1 MTESNPPPSKDE
13 FLSPRY
19 PYWGEVKPQNLI
31 FDANLQEFSN
41 KVSLICSL
49 ETGGKITPEEAYRQI
64 KELWKK
70 LKETKKAIL
79 DNPLWKEPPPEVP
92 QEE

>member
-1 MTESNPPPSKDE
+1 V
-13 FLSPRY
+13 R
-19 PYWGEVKPQNLI
+19 PQNLV

-64 KELWKK
+64 KELWKQ
-70 LKETKKAIL
+70 LKQTKKAIL
-79 DNPLWKEPPPEVP
+79 DDPQWKESPPDLPE
-92 QEE
+92 E

>member
-1 MTESNPPPSKDE
+1 
-13 FLSPRY
+13 
-19 PYWGEVKPQNLI
+19 VKPQNLV

-64 KELWKK
+64 KELWKQ
-70 LKETKKAIL
+70 LKQTKKAIL
-79 DNPLWKEPPPEVP
+79 DNPQWKESPPDLPE
-92 QEE
+92 E

>member
-1 MTESNPPPSKDE
+1 
-13 FLSPRY
+13 
-19 PYWGEVKPQNLI
+19 VKPQNLV

-64 KELWKK
+64 KELWKQ
-70 LKETKKAIL
+70 LKQTKKAIL
-79 DNPLWKEPPPEVP
+79 DNPQWKESPPELP
-92 QEE
+92 EE

>member
-1 MTESNPPPSKDE
+1 V
-13 FLSPRY
+13 R
-19 PYWGEVKPQNLI
+19 PQNLV

-64 KELWKK
+64 KELWKQ
-70 LKETKKAIL
+70 LKQTKKAIL
-79 DNPLWKEPPPEVP
+79 DNPQWKESPPDLPE
-92 QEE
+92 E

>member
-1 MTESNPPPSKDE
+1 
-13 FLSPRY
+13 
-19 PYWGEVKPQNLI
+19 VKPQNLV

-64 KELWKK
+64 KELWKQ
-70 LKETKKAIL
+70 LKQTKKAIL
-79 DNPLWKEPPPEVP
+79 DDPQWKESPPDLPE
-92 QEE
+92 E

>member
-1 MTESNPPPSKDE
+1 
-13 FLSPRY
+13 
-19 PYWGEVKPQNLI
+19 

-64 KELWKK
+64 KELWKQ
-70 LKETKKAIL
+70 LKQTKKAIL
-79 DNPLWKEPPPEVP
+79 DNPQWKESPPDLPE
-92 QEE
+92 E